1 MSRAHFL
8 EALTR
13 EKPGVPACGPVTS
26 IVTTELMDQLGVCF
40 PEAHLDAEQMTRLAE
55 AGHTVLGYDVVMPLF
70 SVCHDS
76 AAIGCNID
84 WGEKSIMPRTTK
96 PIWQSDEDVKIPAHF
111 LQHKAAQIPI
121 ESIRQLKKRLGQD
134 AAVCGKVFGPWTLGY
149 HTFGIETWL
158 INTITDPDMVKRS
171 IDKMKE
177 ITISFAKAQLD
188 AGADCMMIADHAT
201 RDLCSPDAYREFLK
215 ELHAEFA
222 ETIPCLSILHIC
234 GDTSD
239 RIDMIAETG
248 LACFHWDTKLGDA
261 KRARELAG
269 ERLSL
274 MGGINNTEV
283 LRLRTVKDIEQ
294 QCQTALDGGTDIV
307 APECAVPLDAPLRN
321 LKAIGDYIKRIR

>member
-1 MSRAHFL
+1 M
-8 EALTR
+8 
-13 EKPGVPACGPVTS
+13 PASGPVTS
-26 IVTTELMDQLGVCF
+26 IVTTELMDQLGVYF
-40 PEAHLDAEQMTRLAE
+40 PEAHLDAGQMTRLAE
-55 AGHTVLGYDVVMPLF
+55 AGHTVMGYDVVMPLF

-76 AAIGCNID
+76 AAIGCDID

-96 PIWQSDEDVKIPAHF
+96 PIWQSDEDVKIPAGY
-111 LQHKAAQIPI
+111 LQHEAARIPI
-121 ESIRQLKKRLGQD
+121 ESIGQLKKRLGED

-158 INTITDPDMVKRS
+158 ISTITDPDMVKRS
-171 IDKMKE
+171 IDKMKQ

-201 RDLCSPDAYREFLK
+201 RDLCSPDAYRDFLK
-215 ELHAEFA
+215 ELHAEFT

-239 RIDMIAETG
+239 RIGMIAETG

-261 KRARELAG
+261 KRARKLAG

-274 MGGINNTEV
+274 MGGVNTTEV
-283 LRLRTVKDIEQ
+283 LRLGTVKDIERL
-294 QCQTALDGGTDIV
+294 CQAALDGGTDIV